1 MRKLLICFAIALAMG
16 AGAVK
21 AAMPEVRIAVLKF
34 GTVNWVMDTIKRQG
48 YDTAAGYR
56 LVVRGYAGKAAT
68 TIAFEAGEV
77 DLLVS
82 DWFWGLRQRG
92 KGRDLRFQPYSN
104 ALGALMVTP
113 EITDLCA
120 VRGRRIG
127 IVGGKFDKS
136 WLLYQALARR
146 DCGAELAAGS
156 EVLFGA
162 PPLMVRQLRDG
173 QLDAVSTFWHWSARM
188 QAAGARRLID
198 AVGAMAKL
206 DIAPTP
212 AMIGYLWDRG
222 RSDDAAIT
230 RFLVSVRNGQALL
243 AHDDDAWRALKPRMK
258 GLDAAARALLR
269 RHYVAGVPRPWTP
282 ADTAAAG
289 RLHALLIDQAPA
301 AFKAQIGRFDPRLFT
316 IPRP

>member
-1 MRKLLICFAIALAMG
+1 MRKLLICVAIALAMG

-113 EITDLCA
+113 EITEQCA

-146 DCGAELAAGS
+146 DCGAELAVGS
-156 EVLFGA
+156 EF
-162 PPLMVRQLRDG
+162 
-173 QLDAVSTFWHWSARM
+173 
-188 QAAGARRLID
+188 
-198 AVGAMAKL
+198 
-206 DIAPTP
+206 
-212 AMIGYLWDRG
+212 YL
-222 RSDDAAIT
+222 A
-230 RFLVSVRNGQALL
+230 
-243 AHDDDAWRALKPRMK
+243 
-258 GLDAAARALLR
+258 LR
-269 RHYVAGVPRPWTP
+269 R
-282 ADTAAAG
+282 
-289 RLHALLIDQAPA
+289 
-301 AFKAQIGRFDPRLFT
+301 
-316 IPRP
+316 

>member
-1 MRKLLICFAIALAMG
+1 M
-16 AGAVK
+16 
-21 AAMPEVRIAVLKF
+21 
-34 GTVNWVMDTIKRQG
+34 
-48 YDTAAGYR
+48 
-56 LVVRGYAGKAAT
+56 VRGYAGKAAT

-136 WLLYQALARR
+136 WLLYQTLARR

-162 PPLMVRQLRDG
+162 PPLMARQLRDG
-173 QLDAVSTFWHWSARM
+173 
-188 QAAGARRLID
+188 
-198 AVGAMAKL
+198 
-206 DIAPTP
+206 
-212 AMIGYLWDRG
+212 
-222 RSDDAAIT
+222 
-230 RFLVSVRNGQALL
+230 
-243 AHDDDAWRALKPRMK
+243 
-258 GLDAAARALLR
+258 
-269 RHYVAGVPRPWTP
+269 
-282 ADTAAAG
+282 
-289 RLHALLIDQAPA
+289 
-301 AFKAQIGRFDPRLFT
+301 
-316 IPRP
+316 